1 MTTKDTSAAATVT
14 TMKVRTLKARTSKA
28 LTLKDRPA
36 MSPRATVA
44 FSVLDLVTSLR
55 EVAQSALV
63 SLRGRSQ
70 AAVAIA
76 IPSVHATR

>member
-1 MTTKDTSAAATVT
+1 MTTKDTSSAAAVT
-14 TMKVRTLKARTSKA
+14 TMKVGTLKVRS
-28 LTLKDRPA
+28 LKDRA
-36 MSPRATVA
+36 TISPRATVA
-44 FSVLDLVTSLR
+44 FSALDLVASLR
-55 EVAQSALV
+55 KVAPSALV